1 MYFLAGLGSA
11 AVSISVRELVGRGV
25 GDAQTQGYV
34 LSIFVAYVL
43 GTVTSYVLNRR
54 FTFTEKANSLLAVRR
69 ERFWFAMTALA
80 GMGLTTVLAVGLRW
94 VLDLSPLFPALHS
107 TLAFIIAALITSV
120 FTFLFNQFFT
130 FRAQ

>member
-25 GDAQTQGYV
+25 GDQQTQGYV
-34 LSIFVAYVL
+34 FSIFVAYLL
-43 GTVTSYVLNRR
+43 GTLTSYILNRR
-54 FTFTEKANSLLAVRR
+54 FTFTEKAKTILALRR
-69 ERFWFAMTALA
+69 ERFWFAMVALA

-94 VLDLSPLFPALHS
+94 ILDWSPLFPVFHS
-107 TLAFIIAALITSV
+107 TLAFIVAALITSV

-130 FRAQ
+130 FRA